1 MNATIAGRLK
11 QKRFA
16 SSEQEVFLGLLVA
29 AARVIE
35 PWEQFLKSNADLTTN
50 QYNVLRILRGS
61 HPGRL
66 TCTEVANRMIARDP
80 DVTRLVDRLEK
91 RGLVTRARSTED
103 RRVIE
108 VGITSK
114 GLELVRSLDPHAAQM
129 PKALLGHLGS
139 KRSKQLRDLLEVVLT
154 ELGTFP

>member
-1 MNATIAGRLK
+1 MKGVIASRLK

-16 SSEQEVFLGLLVA
+16 SPEQEIFLGLIMA

-35 PWEQFLKSNADLTTN
+35 PWEQFLKTNGDLTNN

-61 HPGRL
+61 HPGRI
-66 TCTEVANRMIARDP
+66 TCSDISERMVARDP
-80 DVTRLVDRLEK
+80 DITRLVDRLET
-91 RGLVTRARSTED
+91 RDLVERARSTRD
-103 RRVIE
+103 RRVVE

-114 GLELVRSLDPHAAQM
+114 GLALVHSLDVHAQRM
-129 PKALLGHLGS
+129 PKALLGHLGL
-139 KRSKQLRDLLEVVLT
+139 KRSKQLRDLLEVVLS

>member
-1 MNATIAGRLK
+1 MNVTIAGQLK

-16 SSEQEVFLGLLVA
+16 SPEQEVFLGLLMA

-35 PWEQFLKSNADLTTN
+35 PWAQYLKANADLTNN

-66 TCTEVANRMIARDP
+66 TCSDIAERMIARDP
-80 DVTRLVDRLEK
+80 DITRLVDRLEK
-91 RGLVTRARSTED
+91 RGLVKRVRSTED

-114 GLELVRSLDPHAAQM
+114 GLDLVQSLDPHALRM